1 MGPVQAQAEPNRDA
15 GGDVVPTRPTLAKIT
30 MPSVAQSLP
39 REALFS
45 RLDEQSNRLIWLTAP
60 AGYGKTT
67 SVSTYLRARGR
78 PAVWYQC
85 DDGDADIASFFH
97 YLSLTLEP
105 SAGGRLSLPSFRPE
119 YRDAVAAFTR
129 NYFRA
134 WFASLEVGTT
144 VVLDDWHEI
153 PAQAALVEML
163 PLIADQ
169 IPEEIRLIVISRHA
183 PPAALTRFALS
194 ERMTL
199 MGPDDLK
206 YSKAETFALA
216 H

>member
-1 MGPVQAQAEPNRDA
+1 MMSEKCAVQHLSYEFRMGYVDGGSGGTLPAIKHRGSALMGPVQAQAEPNRDA
-15 GGDVVPTRPTLAKIT
+15 GGEVVPSRPTLAKIT
-30 MPSVAQSLP
+30 MPSVTQSLP

-119 YRDAVAAFTR
+119 YLDAVAAFTR

-144 VVLDDWHEI
+144 VVLDD
-153 PAQAALVEML
+153 
-163 PLIADQ
+163 
-169 IPEEIRLIVISRHA
+169 
-183 PPAALTRFALS
+183 
-194 ERMTL
+194 
-199 MGPDDLK
+199 
-206 YSKAETFALA
+206 
-216 H
+216 